1 MERID
6 VSRLFLLLK
15 NVCFHIE
22 AQGGMYVRVATAR
35 IKADSLLLDVLSE
48 LMMQE
53 EKRKTIFTSDKKKSL
68 IAWEQQEQSLFIA
81 S

>member
-1 MERID
+1 MERTD

-15 NVCFHIE
+15 NVCFHVE
-22 AQGGMYVRVATAR
+22 VQGGMYVRVATAR

-53 EKRKTIFTSDKKKSL
+53 EKRKTIFTSDKKNL
-68 IAWEQQEQSLFIA
+68 
-81 S
+81 